1 MAILI
6 DGYNL
11 LHATGIVGRG
21 DGPGGLHRSRQAL
34 LNFLVAS
41 LDEKELAQAVI
52 VFDASG
58 APPGLP
64 ATVDHQGLTVHYARD
79 YPDADTMLEFLIAR
93 HQTPRELT
101 VVSSD
106 HRVQRAAKRRRSI
119 ATDSDLW
126 YAELIRRRRRDT
138 SQNDLPVAKP
148 GGEIDPTEVMYWTEQ
163 FAQMPADINP
173 AEEEKKPT
181 EPTSQQDT
189 KADDLE
195 NPFPPGYAEDLLE
208 DSDL

>member
-21 DGPGGLHRSRQAL
+21 GGPGGLHRSRQAL

-93 HQTPRELT
+93 HPTPRKLT

-126 YAELIRRRRRDT
+126 YAELIRRRRRDA
-138 SQNDLPVAKP
+138 SQDDLPVAKP
-148 GGEIDPTEVMYWTEQ
+148 GGEIAPTAVMYWTEQ
-163 FAQMPADINP
+163 FAQMPADNNP
-173 AEEEKKPT
+173 AEEEKKPA

-189 KADDLE
+189 KADDLA

-208 DSDL
+208 DNDL

>member
-1 MAILI
+1 MAVLI

-11 LHATGIVGRG
+11 LHVTAIVGRG
-21 DGPGGLHRSRQAL
+21 VGPGGLHRSRQAL

-41 LDEKELAQAVI
+41 LHEKELAHAEI

-79 YPDADTMLEFLIAR
+79 YPDADTMLEFLIAK
-93 HQTPRELT
+93 HPTPRKLT

-106 HRVQRAAKRRRSI
+106 HRIQRAAKRRRAI

-126 YAELIRRRRRDT
+126 YVELVHRRRETPYSDVP
-138 SQNDLPVAKP
+138 LAKP
-148 GGEIDPTEVMYWTEQ
+148 EGELDPTEVKYWTEQ
-163 FAQMPADINP
+163 FTELSSDVKPASEGKPP
-173 AEEEKKPT
+173 AKP
-181 EPTSQQDT
+181 PPQQDT
-189 KADDLE
+189 KADDLA
-195 NPFPPGYAEDLLE
+195 NPFPPGYAEELLDENDL
-208 DSDL
+208 

>member
-1 MAILI
+1 MAVLI

-11 LHATGIVGRG
+11 LHVTAIVGRG
-21 DGPGGLHRSRQAL
+21 VGPGGLHRSRQAL

-41 LDEKELAQAVI
+41 LHEKELTHAEI

-79 YPDADTMLEFLIAR
+79 YPDADTMLEFLIAK
-93 HQTPRELT
+93 HPTPRKLT

-106 HRVQRAAKRRRSI
+106 HRIQRAAKRRRAI

-126 YAELIRRRRRDT
+126 YAELVQRRRETPHSDV
-138 SQNDLPVAKP
+138 SLAKP
-148 GGEIDPTEVMYWTEQ
+148 EGELDPSEVKYWTDQ
-163 FAQMPADINP
+163 FAELPADVKP
-173 AEEEKKPT
+173 ANEGKP
-181 EPTSQQDT
+181 PAKPPPQPDT
-189 KADDLE
+189 KADDLA
-195 NPFPPGYAEDLLE
+195 NPFPPGYAEELLDENDL
-208 DSDL
+208 